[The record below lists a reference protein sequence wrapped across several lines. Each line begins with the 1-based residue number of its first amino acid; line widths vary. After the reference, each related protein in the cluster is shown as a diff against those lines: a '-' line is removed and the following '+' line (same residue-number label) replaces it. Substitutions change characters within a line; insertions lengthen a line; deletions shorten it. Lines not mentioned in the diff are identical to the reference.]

1 MKKYP
6 YFVVR
11 CNEAGEVVSAEGQ
24 ESLVAAQELSRSGI
38 GTINYVCTWA
48 ECCDRLTAPPADIA
62 EETIKFLQE
71 VINGRRHSTSPQ
83 CLPTAQY
90 RRLVQ
95 LAEQYGRAVENQKGE

>member
-11 CNEAGEVVSAEGQ
+11 CDEAGEVISAQGE
-24 ESLVAAQELSRSGI
+24 ENWDNARALAKSGI
-38 GTINYVCTWA
+38 GTINFICQSNEIV
-48 ECCDRLTAPPADIA
+48 DRLTAPPADIA
-62 EETIKFLQE
+62 EETIKFLQD
-71 VINGRRHSTSPQ
+71 VIKGRRHSSSPQ

-90 RRLVQ
+90 RRLVE